1 MERQFS
7 PIRIRRIGGWSVR
20 LIILVALQLFVS
32 PSLRSAAECQGI
44 DGCPANRGWELLIL
58 PEQTTASNPGFNVGF
73 GGVGDSHHY
82 WRRWHEPGNP
92 DADPNRLQFPIEQR
106 YATQIWIEGFSYED
120 GKKGSACV
128 LYNGKSLQ
136 CMCFEEDQEAHEV
149 SFDEGGQK
157 CGQCGC

>member
-1 MERQFS
+1 VGTVLSTFS
-7 PIRIRRIGGWSVR
+7 MRRIGRCSVTFM
-20 LIILVALQLFVS
+20 ILVNLQLFVS
-32 PSLRSAAECQGI
+32 TSSRSAAEGQAT
-44 DGCPANRGWELLIL
+44 DGCPSNRGWELLIL
-58 PEQTTASNPGFNVGF
+58 PEQTTASNPGFNIGF
-73 GGVGDSHHY
+73 GGVGDSHRY

-92 DADPNRLQFPIEQR
+92 DPDPNRLQFPIEHR

-128 LYNGKSLQ
+128 LYNGKPLQ

-149 SFDEGGQK
+149 SFDEEGET